1 MMLNNNLVINS
12 RLNIN
17 LPTGEVSEESLA
29 LEQEKENLG
38 NLYARSTFVTKTASC
53 FGKSPSANLNG
64 NVGISAIV
72 ICFCYLFIF
81 PTQAHANPFAR
92 LGNYFVQSGDKIAK
106 VGDITDKNSDARRI
120 LRQMDIS
127 NPNSPTCNV
136 LRTGGDDVSSA
147 AATSGPKG
155 MAVAAAIQTAKK
167 ICGNAAQGKI
177 VDSEQAEIDMAVMYQ
192 TQLAI
197 EQAKQSGQTERVR
210 ILEASKFKL
219 EQLQQD
225 GETERTK
232 IVQSNLLA
240 ITLSNNETQVKLGE
254 QNLQAIESNNWA
266 RVKQTDINAQAQIE
280 IAKIQTNG
288 SVDQVL
294 IQAGSGLL
302 TTLIAPPSREEEIR
316 AETERK
322 RIAAEIEIAKINAE
336 TERQRIAAANNDPG
350 LALIQKWKLTTTA
363 CSNSSVVSIDIDDK
377 QYCVFPTSSLRA
389 GQYVYNRS
397 TKKLEL
403 LTELSLPQ

>member
-12 RLNIN
+12 QLKIN
-17 LPTGEVSEESLA
+17 LPTWEVLEESLV

-38 NLYARSTFVTKTASC
+38 NLSAQLTFLRKIASC
-53 FGKSPSANLNG
+53 FGKSPSANPNG
-64 NVGISAIV
+64 KVGISAIV

-81 PTQAHANPFAR
+81 PTQAHANGLNR

-106 VGDITDKNSDARRI
+106 VVDITDKNSDARRI
-120 LRQMDIS
+120 LRRIDVS
-127 NPNSPTCNV
+127 NPNSPACNV

-147 AATSGPKG
+147 AATTGPKG

-167 ICGNAAQGKI
+167 ICGKAAQGKI

-197 EQAKQSGQTERVR
+197 EQAKQSGQTDRVR

-232 IVQSNLLA
+232 IVQNNLLA

-254 QNLQAIESNNWA
+254 QNLQAIESNNWKSV
-266 RVKQTDINAQAQIE
+266 RIE
-280 IAKIQTNG
+280 EIKTNG
-288 SVDQVL
+288 NVTET
-294 IQAGSGLL
+294 IITTGAGLL
-302 TTLIAPPSREEEIR
+302 GTILAPPSRPAEIN

-322 RIAAEIEIAKINAE
+322 RIEAEIEIAKINAE

-377 QYCVFPTSSLRA
+377 QYCVFPTSSLLA

-403 LTELSLPQ
+403 LTGLPFP